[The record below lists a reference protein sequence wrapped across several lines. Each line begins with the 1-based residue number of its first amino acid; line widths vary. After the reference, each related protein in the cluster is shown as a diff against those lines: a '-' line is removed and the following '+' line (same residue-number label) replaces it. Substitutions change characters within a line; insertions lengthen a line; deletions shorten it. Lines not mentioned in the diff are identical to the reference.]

1 MESFDVYGDL
11 LVKDKKVR
19 RYVSF
24 FCSWGPK
31 MADYLIERDW
41 FDEKQVQITG
51 TPRTDFYHGS
61 LRKSAK
67 ARSRYVD
74 PYCKNLVLIN
84 SNFTIGNPGF
94 LTPKEEFELLVRLGR
109 EPDEVRKRQANDGES
124 IKLLTNMANRLAE
137 RFEEANFIY
146 RPHPFERIETYDDL
160 LEPKKNLHCIREG
173 TVDGWIMNAKAV
185 IQHSCSTAIESGLA
199 RVPSFSPDW
208 LPELNCGPAVKAVSI
223 PCGAYEE
230 MERNIGAVL
239 DGVYQAPP
247 KIEHNLE
254 KVIKDWF
261 FSVDGEAYKR
271 IVDVIFR
278 SLPTGGAE
286 ERKRKS
292 LKMKAKYIRGDMR
305 LVKRIRST
313 LREAFGLNDRRFTR
327 RRLLI
332 KELTAKWDR
341 SEKRFDAD
349 QVREIIESIR
359 DCMNSTKRFNVSMA
373 QDDGDY
379 IFDYLTDY
387 SEGRSVKISPVDC

>member
-1 MESFDVYGDL
+1 MRAAIVVDNPYRDLPSMTLCAAGLCQKGVTCYLVPFNLMHLEIWRLAPDFILSNYLRPNKEEFYKDMVKAGLPFGVLDTEGGVMESFDVYGDL

-146 RPHPFERIETYDDL
+146 RPHPFER
-160 LEPKKNLHCIREG
+160 HR
-173 TVDGWIMNAKAV
+173 
-185 IQHSCSTAIESGLA
+185 CSH
-199 RVPSFSPDW
+199 R
-208 LPELNCGPAVKAVSI
+208 
-223 PCGAYEE
+223 
-230 MERNIGAVL
+230 
-239 DGVYQAPP
+239 
-247 KIEHNLE
+247 
-254 KVIKDWF
+254 
-261 FSVDGEAYKR
+261 
-271 IVDVIFR
+271 
-278 SLPTGGAE
+278 
-286 ERKRKS
+286 
-292 LKMKAKYIRGDMR
+292 
-305 LVKRIRST
+305 
-313 LREAFGLNDRRFTR
+313 
-327 RRLLI
+327 
-332 KELTAKWDR
+332 
-341 SEKRFDAD
+341 
-349 QVREIIESIR
+349 
-359 DCMNSTKRFNVSMA
+359 
-373 QDDGDY
+373 
-379 IFDYLTDY
+379 
-387 SEGRSVKISPVDC
+387 RSVMVR